1 MFRLFVSFAIVSLV
15 IISCVAASELPQ
27 GAYSLSAFEQK
38 MMRFSSSG
46 AQRFSDDYPGG
57 YNETY
62 GYPDGIGGLIIEGSF
77 AYENG
82 PDVWSEEN
90 PWGAY
95 GMIFAAA
102 DYDKEAKECA
112 AVPDDSPFAGSKDVV
127 PGKLKELGTCGL
139 TCNLDDVKNTGV
151 DPCHAGNLGA
161 PLSNSPMSCF
171 DIGNM
176 LKDKGPLGVCAY
188 NCTAFFPDDMSVP
201 CTGDNLIECTIY
213 CDSRTFP
220 VPSSA
225 MV

>member
-1 MFRLFVSFAIVSLV
+1 MSITFFSSFIAALV
-15 IISCVAASELPQ
+15 TLLSVTAAELPQ
-27 GAYSLSAFEQK
+27 GVYRVSDFQQK
-38 MMRFSSSG
+38 MLRTSSG
-46 AQRFSDDYPGG
+46 PQGVSDDYPGG

-62 GYPDGIGGLIIEGSF
+62 GYPDGIGGLIVEGPF

-82 PDVWSEEN
+82 PDVWSDDN

-95 GMIFAAA
+95 GMIFAGGQF
-102 DYDKEAKECA
+102 DRETRECT

-127 PGKLKELGTCGL
+127 PGAFNQGLDICGL

-151 DPCHAGNLGA
+151 DPCHAGNIGGDS
-161 PLSNSPMSCF
+161 LSNSPMSCF

-176 LKDKGPLGVCAY
+176 LKAKGAGVCAY
-188 NCTAFFPDDMSVP
+188 NCTAFYADDPAVP
-201 CTGDNLIECTIY
+201 CTADNVGGCNIY

-220 VPSSA
+220 ATPSA